1 MALPQGRSYGVFQ
14 GNIPLLPGDYLIE
27 SAQSGITA
35 TAGGGQANAFQI
47 STQTTRI
54 NTVAT
59 AGDSVKLPPAVP
71 GLELM
76 LTNRGLNPM
85 QVYGSN
91 NPDLANAI
99 DTIDGQATTAGVSQM
114 QNSLVIYTCSVTGL
128 WETEGLST
136 GFSPSLGLQT
146 MLPAVVAA
154 NTTNTQAAGTA
165 IKSLVNVVTATSN
178 PGAVTLPVSTPGLC
192 IVIALATAG
201 DAVSVYPNA
210 GGTGTEAINAIA
222 ANSAISMAAL
232 SSATFVC
239 AVAGQWYT
247 MPRVPS

>member
-1 MALPQGRSYGVFQ
+1 MALPLGRAYGVFQ
-14 GNIPLLPGDYLIE
+14 GNIPFQPGDYILE

-35 TAGGGQANAFQI
+35 TAGGGQANAFQVT
-47 STQTTRI
+47 TQTTRI

-76 LTNRGLNPM
+76 ITNRGSNPM
-85 QVYGSN
+85 QVFGTN
-91 NPDLANAI
+91 NPDLGNAI
-99 DTIDGQATTAGVSQM
+99 DTIDGLAATSGVSQM
-114 QNSLVIYTCSVTGL
+114 QNSLVIYTCSVAGL

-154 NTTNTQAAGTA
+154 SATNTQAAGTA

-192 IVIALATAG
+192 IVIALATAV
-201 DAVSVYPNA
+201 DVVAVYPNA
-210 GGTGTEAINAIA
+210 GGTTTETINALS
-222 ANSAISMAAL
+222 ANAAISMAAL

-247 MPRVPS
+247 LPRVPS